1 MLLNAK
7 KGYIYEYDDGKS
19 EEKRYVLVVS
29 SDTRAKDRLVNTIML
44 GSSNLGHDVVPITYE
59 ALGETRYLHCGM
71 ITYTKREFLV
81 KEIGKISP
89 EDLKKV
95 ESTICYELSLREDVV
110 AQMNF
115 YKNAYEDL
123 LAKVMNTNT
132 GE

>member
-1 MLLNAK
+1 MLLNAR

-19 EEKRYVLVVS
+19 ADKRYVLVVS
-29 SDTRAKDRLVNTIML
+29 SDTRATDRLVNTIML

-59 ALGETRYLHCGM
+59 ELGETRYLHCGM